1 MNLLAARLEHV
12 WYMFRFR
19 IAESCFV
26 LSRKLADAAVK
37 ICPENAAWITHE
49 ETNPPK

>member
-12 WYMFRFR
+12 WYMARFR
-19 IAESCFV
+19 VAESLYV
-26 LSRKLADAAVK
+26 LSKKLGDWAVA

-49 ETNPPK
+49 ETPRSD